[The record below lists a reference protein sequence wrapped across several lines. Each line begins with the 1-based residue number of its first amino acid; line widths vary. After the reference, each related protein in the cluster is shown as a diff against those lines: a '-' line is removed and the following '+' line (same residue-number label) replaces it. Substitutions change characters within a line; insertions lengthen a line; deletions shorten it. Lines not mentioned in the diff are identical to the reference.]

1 MHRRSRRNATGDWG
15 DQPTAETTGYLMS
28 VSTRRDTGWTAE
40 VTSGADALDA
50 LGTEWDRLF
59 RRCSAATPFQS
70 RIWLSSWCRWYGP
83 TNGRLRLVCVRYQG
97 VLVAAAALVLTRQG
111 LWRVLRPAGVE
122 QSDFCDVLV
131 DDSGDGVPD
140 AQTIIGQ
147 LATAIRSE
155 LHFDLL
161 DFPDVRPGS
170 VLAQVRDNW
179 PSKAMEIPGEICLS
193 LPGVPLEK
201 HVEAIE
207 ATKIRQQLRRRLREL
222 DRVGLEVRLVPA
234 ADTANAVTRFLDL
247 HRRQWADRAVNSE
260 HLTERFRGHLT
271 TVLREST
278 EPGETA
284 GFQIVLAE
292 FSLKN
297 KETLE
302 VEHVASDL
310 LIIGRSMVGAYL
322 YSYLPSLRSRVDVSV
337 ALTRAAMAMTAER
350 GIPELSLLRGTE
362 PNKYQL
368 SPNQVQS
375 IRIVL
380 ADGIWGAAGLWA
392 IRGRRYSS
400 KTVKRLNAAAARRVA
415 SWPGLRRK

>member
-1 MHRRSRRNATGDWG
+1 
-15 DQPTAETTGYLMS
+15 MS
-28 VSTRRDTGWTAE
+28 ASTRRGTGWTAE
-40 VTSGADALDA
+40 VASGADALDT
-50 LGTEWDRLF
+50 LGTEWDQLF

-83 TNGRLRLVCVRYQG
+83 ANGRLCLVCVRYQG
-97 VLVAAAALVLTRQG
+97 VLVAAAALVLTRQR

-140 AQTIIGQ
+140 ARTILGR
-147 LATAIRSE
+147 LAAAIRDE
-155 LHFDLL
+155 LRFDLL

-170 VLAQVRDNW
+170 VLARVRDDW
-179 PSKAMEIPGEICLS
+179 PSGATEIPGEVCLS
-193 LPGVPLEK
+193 LPGVPMEE

-207 ATKIRQQLRRRLREL
+207 ATKIRQRLRRRLREL

-234 ADTANAVTRFLDL
+234 AESEDAVARFLEL
-247 HRRQWADRAVNSE
+247 HRQQWADRSVNSE

-271 TVLREST
+271 AVLREST
-278 EPGETA
+278 EPGETT
-284 GFQIVLAE
+284 GFQTVLAE

-310 LIIGRSMVGAYL
+310 LIVGRSMVAGYL
-322 YSYLPSLRSRVDVSV
+322 YGYLPSLRSRVDVSV
-337 ALTRAAMAMTAER
+337 ALTRAAMAMAAER
-350 GIPELSLLRGTE
+350 GVPELSLLRGTE

-368 SPNQVQS
+368 SPNQVQNV
-375 IRIVL
+375 RIVL
-380 ADGIWGAAGLWA
+380 ADGAWGAVGLWA
-392 IRGRRYSS
+392 IRGWRLTS
-400 KTVKRLNAAAARRVA
+400 KAVKRLNAAVVGVRQVRRPA
-415 SWPGLRRK
+415 SGPNRR